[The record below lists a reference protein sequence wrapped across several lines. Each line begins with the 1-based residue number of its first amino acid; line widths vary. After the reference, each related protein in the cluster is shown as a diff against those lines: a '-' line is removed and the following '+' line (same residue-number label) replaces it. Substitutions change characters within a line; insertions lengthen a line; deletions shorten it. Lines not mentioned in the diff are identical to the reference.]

1 MSYVYL
7 GTRCLYLEYAE
18 YFFPKIVKKKLLINK
33 NIKNIKYLLGTTTF
47 ENGVSNIH
55 L

>member
-18 YFFPKIVKKKLLINK
+18 YFFPRIVKAR
-33 NIKNIKYLLGTTTF
+33 IKQKYEKISIG
-47 ENGVSNIH
+47 NDDI
-55 L
+55 

>member
-1 MSYVYL
+1 MSYLYL

-18 YFFPKIVKKKLLINK
+18 YFFPRIVRQELNK
-33 NIKNIKYLLGTTTF
+33 NIKKYLLGTTTF
-47 ENGVSNIH
+47 EKGVGNID